1 MAMLKVKNKFV
12 CENELLS
19 SLSNET
25 RFLSDERISQ
35 NAEEIINL
43 CRKNKT
49 DRTKLD
55 AFLNE
60 YGLDNN
66 EGVAL
71 MCLAESVLRIPDK
84 KTRD

>member
-1 MAMLKVKNKFV
+1 MLKVKNKFV

-25 RFLSDERISQ
+25 RFLTDERISR
-35 NAEEIINL
+35 NAEKIINQ

-60 YGLDNN
+60 YGLENN
-66 EGVAL
+66 EGVAV
-71 MCLAESVLRIPDK
+71 MCMEEYV
-84 KTRD
+84 

>member
-1 MAMLKVKNKFV
+1 MLKVKNKFV

-25 RFLSDERISQ
+25 RFLSDERISR

-55 AFLNE
+55 AFLSD
-60 YGLDNN
+60 Y
-66 EGVAL
+66 
-71 MCLAESVLRIPDK
+71 CL
-84 KTRD
+84 

>member
-1 MAMLKVKNKFV
+1 MLKVKNKFV

-25 RFLSDERISQ
+25 RFLSDERISR
-35 NAEEIINL
+35 NAEKIINL

-60 YGLDNN
+60 YGLSLIRNF
-66 EGVAL
+66 
-71 MCLAESVLRIPDK
+71 
-84 KTRD
+84 

>member
-1 MAMLKVKNKFV
+1 MAMLEVKNKFV

-19 SLSNET
+19 SLSKET
-25 RFLSDERISQ
+25 EFLNNKRISC
-35 NAEEIINL
+35 NAEAIIKL

-60 YGLDNN
+60 YGLD
-66 EGVAL
+66 L
-71 MCLAESVLRIPDK
+71 SLIHI
-84 KTRD
+84 